1 MNFLLFSWL
10 YSDCEIVGW
19 GMQEYNNTDS
29 YPDSVRAASIQGKL
43 IIIIN
48 EKLSKLIHQLKSA
61 VYFLQRW
68 NFDRNVAKN
77 TAKNKIDK
85 NTPTVCQKHDCTF
98 VSCRNGSTP
107 K

>member
-43 IIIIN
+43 ILIISVAEPEPGAEEPPYFAVAGAVIFV
-48 EKLSKLIHQLKSA
+48 KVFRFSSPFLSKIDPVKPSQVKNR
-61 VYFLQRW
+61 RW
-68 NFDRNVAKN
+68 GKN
-77 TAKNKIDK
+77 MSS
-85 NTPTVCQKHDCTF
+85 F
-98 VSCRNGSTP
+98 S
-107 K
+107 